1 MIINSRMERRLSIA
15 ATAVLTAAI
24 FVMPISTRAFHD
36 AKGQRAKFATVADCS
51 AHQAVVPQIK
61 FIQLINATGRTWR
74 SGSYDGA

>member
-36 AKGQRAKFATVADCS
+36 AEGERANFATVAD
-51 AHQAVVPQIK
+51 AAPVK
-61 FIQLINATGRTWR
+61 QLFLK
-74 SGSYDGA
+74 